1 MTFFN
6 AKGLFLSF
14 CEWEM
19 TYCAI
24 ITCALRHLSITGG
37 KQLSF
42 LFQYMIIY
50 SVYVH
55 ASDNGFK
62 QIFY

>member
-14 CEWEM
+14 CELEV

-24 ITCALRHLSITGG
+24 ITCALRYLSITEG
-37 KQLSF
+37 KQFSL

-50 SVYVH
+50 SVYIH

-62 QIFY
+62 PIFY